1 MEQVKVLIVEDKS
14 VVAEDLRLCL
24 EDFGYITLGVCT
36 NGFDAIEKTEAL
48 SPDILLMDINING
61 PIDGVETVKQ
71 ITATYSLPIIY
82 LTAYSDSTT
91 VDRAK
96 ATHPAAYLVKPFD
109 PIDLKIAIDIAI
121 ENFQKDRN
129 DKILSN
135 GEHPLPVLN
144 DSFFIKQGE
153 SYHKVPF
160 STILYIEADGSYTK
174 IHTTQGTMTLSM
186 NMKGVL
192 SNLPSIFLKVHRSFI
207 VNLHMIDKFDRN
219 NLYVGEVA
227 IPVSNSNKEILTE
240 KFLKIS

>member
-1 MEQVKVLIVEDKS
+1 METVKVLIVEDKS
-14 VVAEDLRLCL
+14 VVAEDLKLCL
-24 EDFGYITLGVCT
+24 QDYGYVTLGICS
-36 NGFDAIEKTEAL
+36 NGHDAITMADEL

-61 PIDGVETVKQ
+61 SIDGVETVRQ
-71 ITATYSLPIIY
+71 ITSKNTMPVIY
-82 LTAYSDSTT
+82 LTAYSDSVT

-121 ENFQKDRN
+121 ENFQEYR
-129 DKILSN
+129 N
-135 GEHPLPVLN
+135 GEEVSGVPHSIPIIN

-160 STILYIEADGSYTK
+160 SNILYVEADGSYTK

-192 SNLPSIFLKVHRSFI
+192 SNLPPIFLKVHRSFI
-207 VNLHMIDKFDRN
+207 VNLRMVDKFDRN

-227 IPVSNSNKEILTE
+227 IPVSNSNKDILTE

>member
-1 MEQVKVLIVEDKS
+1 METVKVLIVEDKS
-14 VVAEDLRLCL
+14 VVAEDLKLCL
-24 EDFGYITLGVCT
+24 QDYGYVTLGICR
-36 NGFDAIEKTEAL
+36 NGHDGITMADEL

-61 PIDGVETVKQ
+61 SIDGVETVRQ
-71 ITATYSLPIIY
+71 ITSKNTMPVIY
-82 LTAYSDSTT
+82 LTAYSDSVT

-121 ENFQKDRN
+121 ENFQEYR
-129 DKILSN
+129 N
-135 GEHPLPVLN
+135 GEEVSGVPHSIPIIN

-160 STILYIEADGSYTK
+160 SNILYVEADGSYTK

-192 SNLPSIFLKVHRSFI
+192 SNLPPIFLKVHRSFI
-207 VNLHMIDKFDRN
+207 VNLRMVDKFDRN

-227 IPVSNSNKEILTE
+227 IPVSNSNKDILTE

>member
-24 EDFGYITLGVCT
+24 EDFGYITSGVCT
-36 NGFDAIEKTEAL
+36 NGFDAIEKTEEL

-61 PIDGVETVKQ
+61 PIDGVETVRQ
-71 ITATYSLPIIY
+71 ITATHSLPVIY
-82 LTAYSDSTT
+82 LTAYSDSAT

-96 ATHPAAYLVKPFD
+96 STHPAAYLVKPFD

-121 ENFQKDRN
+121 ENFQKDKN
-129 DKILSN
+129 DKDMSN
-135 GEHPLPVLN
+135 GEHALPVIN

-160 STILYIEADGSYTK
+160 TNILYVEADGSYTK

-207 VNLHMIDKFDRN
+207 VNLHMVDKFDRN
-219 NLYVGEVA
+219 NLYVREVA
-227 IPVSNSNKEILTE
+227 IPVSNSNKDILTE